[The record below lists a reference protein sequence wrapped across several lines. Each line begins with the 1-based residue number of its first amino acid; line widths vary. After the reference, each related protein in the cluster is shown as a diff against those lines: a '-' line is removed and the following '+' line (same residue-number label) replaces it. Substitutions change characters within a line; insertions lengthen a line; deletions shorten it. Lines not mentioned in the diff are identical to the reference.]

1 MPIEVDVRELHE
13 TKSYD
18 VVISKPSGIKEIS
31 TTNIKVTISLA
42 NLATKEINDIS
53 IETINLDPKY
63 KAVAVGENSS
73 KTTVVVKGT
82 QDVINQID
90 GSMIKA
96 QVDLNNYVEGEY
108 EVTVKVTGEDN
119 KAKYMA
125 KTTKIKVK
133 ITKKEE

>member
-1 MPIEVDVRELHE
+1 MKYRIKKE
-13 TKSYD
+13 TKPTLPTY
-18 VVISKPSGIKEIS
+18 G
-31 TTNIKVTISLA
+31 
-42 NLATKEINDIS
+42 
-53 IETINLDPKY
+53 KY